1 MNRSNKLISQTNS
14 NNNLPASNNNLTDF
28 ITFRNQRNQ
37 RKNTSDSNVK
47 LLADHNFYHVTNR
60 RHANHD
66 YQAHRETY
74 ACPDLVE
81 PNSGLLKNT
90 FQIHQS
96 NKPVAKPYE
105 LSDYFKYS
113 SKFKRGM
120 NSSTNSL
127 ISLNSS
133 SVGTNEDSGNNNS
146 DKDIIRSNPD
156 LKINSLVNSPNGGLF
171 LKTNE
176 QQQQQQQIN
185 GKSAQLAQNTSIENM
200 KYDNYFSNSF
210 KSDLANLSN
219 NLSLNLS
226 IHTAEE
232 FGIEMLEWLN
242 NESNTN
248 HLQNGN
254 YNYLLDKDLIDSKL
268 TTNATLV

>member
-1 MNRSNKLISQTNS
+1 MALNNHHHFHQTSNLNLPS
-14 NNNLPASNNNLTDF
+14 NNMTDF

-60 RHANHD
+60 RHANNHNEI
-66 YQAHRETY
+66 RENY

-81 PNSGLLKNT
+81 PNSSILKNG
-90 FQIHQS
+90 IHLNNSQS
-96 NKPVAKPYE
+96 KVIAKPYE
-105 LSDYFKYS
+105 LSDYFKYN

-120 NSSTNSL
+120 NSSSNSL

-146 DKDIIRSNPD
+146 DKDVMRSNPD
-156 LKINSLVNSPNGGLF
+156 LKINSLVNSPNSIG
-171 LKTNE
+171 
-176 QQQQQQQIN
+176 QQQQQQQVQQQN
-185 GKSAQLAQNTSIENM
+185 GKCLNSTSENL
-200 KYDNYFSNSF
+200 KYENYFSNSF
-210 KSDLANLSN
+210 KSDLTNLSN

-242 NESNTN
+242 NESVSINAMN
-248 HLQNGN
+248 HNGNQNGN
-254 YNYLLDKDLIDSKL
+254 GYLLDKEFAIDSKL
-268 TTNATLV
+268 ATNATLV